1 MPELLLK
8 PGGAE
13 VKIAVT
19 PERAGWKYL
28 SFFALELNPGGRYR
42 HFKED
47 EEAALVPLSGRAKVR
62 LGETV
67 FETRRKS
74 VFTELPEVFYAPPGT
89 PIEVEALDAFAF
101 AVGSAPAEG
110 KLPPRRILPS
120 EIPVEIRGGENV
132 TRQISHIL
140 APPLPAERLLLFEV
154 YTPSGNWSSWPP
166 HRHDGRLGSPYLEE
180 VYYYRIEPQN
190 GWAVQRVYAE
200 DLDVT
205 LRVQDG
211 QAVLVPRGYH
221 PVVAAPGSN
230 VYYLN
235 YLAGEERTT
244 RVVDDPE
251 WAWMR
256 EDWTGRALPLP
267 IGGDKR

>member
-1 MPELLLK
+1 MELLYK
-8 PGGAE
+8 PGSAT

-19 PERAGWKYL
+19 PETAGWRFL
-28 SFFALELNPGGRYR
+28 RFFAVELAPGERFRYQQPG
-42 HFKED
+42 
-47 EEAALVPLSGRAKVR
+47 EEAALVPISGEAVVH
-62 LGETV
+62 LAGEAYPTA
-67 FETRRKS
+67 RQS
-74 VFTELPEVFYAPPGT
+74 VFTELPEVFYAPPGAA
-89 PIEVEALDAFAF
+89 IEVEAKGAFAF

-110 KLPPRRILPS
+110 RLPPRRIRRE
-120 EIPVEIRGGENV
+120 EIPVEMRGGANV
-132 TRQISHIL
+132 SRQISHVL

-180 VYYYRIEPQN
+180 VYYYRIAPKN

-200 DLDVT
+200 DLDELV
-205 LRVQDG
+205 RVADG
-211 QAVLVPRGYH
+211 EAVLVPRGYH
-221 PVVAAPGSN
+221 PVAAAPGSN

-256 EDWTGRALPLP
+256 EDWSGRAVPLP
-267 IGGDKR
+267 IGGKRP